1 MWKLTKKLISI
12 TKTLQNMKKVLSFM
26 LAIFAISILA
36 SCGGTPELKLSEK
49 AKLLMDKTWYPDTKA
64 DTQFG
69 GDVAKIGDFMS
80 GKYYFGTAKDDP
92 SDLVYSITI
101 GEGFLSTTSGAGR
114 WKLDT
119 DDKTLLLYPW
129 DYDKKEYKTEPT
141 KYNIEELTADK
152 LVWKTDG
159 MYTEHFSTTKP

>member
-1 MWKLTKKLISI
+1 
-12 TKTLQNMKKVLSFM
+12 
-26 LAIFAISILA
+26 
-36 SCGGTPELKLSEK
+36 
-49 AKLLMDKTWYPDTKA
+49 
-64 DTQFG
+64 
-69 GDVAKIGDFMS
+69 MS